1 VISFSRDTSQIMEKY
16 CISQHFWRICKNALV
31 WIQISVTCSVCNG
44 FNELHSTLPFHVLKL
59 KNMWRNKQWHDVT
72 LVVAVCKRS
81 GYDETTLAIGLG
93 FTCHLVAMISN
104 YLDIPLR
111 YPMLHRGSRSLI
123 YDHIMDKL
131 SENERELVPC
141 VGSGVLLHH
150 R

>member
-1 VISFSRDTSQIMEKY
+1 LCE
-16 CISQHFWRICKNALV
+16 C
-31 WIQISVTCSVCNG
+31 
-44 FNELHSTLPFHVLKL
+44 
-59 KNMWRNKQWHDVT
+59 
-72 LVVAVCKRS
+72 S

-131 SENERELVPC
+131 TESERELVLC
-141 VGSGVLLHH
+141 VCMLDFFLYVFPVVTVVFDRPLGETTLSLEHIDT
-150 R
+150 

>member
-1 VISFSRDTSQIMEKY
+1 MDPLRNGHGPQWV
-16 CISQHFWRICKNALV
+16 HGPLV
-31 WIQISVTCSVCNG
+31 GNPRARCMPLLIGEW
-44 FNELHSTLPFHVLKL
+44 L
-59 KNMWRNKQWHDVT
+59 
-72 LVVAVCKRS
+72 

-131 SENERELVPC
+131 TDSERELVFYC
-141 VGSGVLLHH
+141 VCIRHTDICFCCSAFVQFVVYDSLFT
-150 R
+150 RDSRNCYSAS

>member
-1 VISFSRDTSQIMEKY
+1 MVLLYLFDEE
-16 CISQHFWRICKNALV
+16 RICK
-31 WIQISVTCSVCNG
+31 SCNPDS
-44 FNELHSTLPFHVLKL
+44 EKYPRKW
-59 KNMWRNKQWHDVT
+59 WRDFR
-72 LVVAVCKRS
+72 LVAVCEWL

-131 SENERELVPC
+131 SDSERELVLC
-141 VGSGVLLHH
+141 VCIPDTDVCCFLWFTFVFFLQHA
-150 R
+150 RCPTDKKYVF

>member
-1 VISFSRDTSQIMEKY
+1 L
-16 CISQHFWRICKNALV
+16 AA
-31 WIQISVTCSVCNG
+31 
-44 FNELHSTLPFHVLKL
+44 
-59 KNMWRNKQWHDVT
+59 
-72 LVVAVCKRS
+72 AVCEHS

-131 SENERELVPC
+131 TDNERELVLH
-141 VGSGVLLHH
+141 VGSGLLL
-150 R
+150 